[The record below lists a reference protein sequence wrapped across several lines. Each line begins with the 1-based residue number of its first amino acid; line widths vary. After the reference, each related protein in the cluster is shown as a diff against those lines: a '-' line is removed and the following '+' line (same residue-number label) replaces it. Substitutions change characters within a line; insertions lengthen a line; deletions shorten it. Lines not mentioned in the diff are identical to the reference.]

1 MRFMMRGLAPVCCTA
16 LALAVLSRAGATQSG
31 LSDADRRLA
40 HCILRELIEINTTDT
55 LGNTPRAAHAM
66 ARRLLTAGFP
76 AADVQVLI
84 GTDVRHRNLATVS
97 QAPPPAGRHAPRRPA

>member
-40 HCILRELIEINTTDT
+40 HDIFRELIEINTTDS

-76 AADVQVLI
+76 AA
-84 GTDVRHRNLATVS
+84 GGRVRMGADASDGNLVARYRGHG
-97 QAPPPAGRHAPRRPA
+97 PAGGRRPEPA